1 MVDRPNKPSALA
13 STPGLAPQ
21 AQVTISDD
29 KQRVSAVLPTGESIE
44 VLLYGA
50 TVLSWKRNGQEK
62 LWLSEA
68 ASLDGTKAVRGGIP
82 LVFPVRRPF
91 FFPPVSPLLL
101 CLLGRCRGYKKKERG
116 KTLTTSIRPQVFGTA
131 PDHAETSKLP
141 QHGFA
146 RTSHW
151 EFLGKSTSE
160 SQRAGGA
167 GASSSSGAAT
177 GDHSVKLDFG
187 LTSSNLAAA
196 TRALWPHPFNLL
208 YSVTLERD
216 SLTTSLTATNAGD
229 KPIEIQVL
237 LHTYLRVNDIKSVSI
252 SGLDGAEFVDKV
264 AANAVSKQAEG
275 GLSITGETD
284 RIYTPTGGP
293 RAPVAVSEGGRKVFE
308 VVRDNLDDVVV
319 WNPWDAKAESIG
331 DFAPKDGYHKM
342 LCIEA
347 GAVRGWQTLEPGDAL
362 EGAQTIT
369 AW

>member
-82 LVFPVRRPF
+82 LVFP
-91 FFPPVSPLLL
+91 
-101 CLLGRCRGYKKKERG
+101 
-116 KTLTTSIRPQVFGTA
+116 VFGTA